1 MIGSEP
7 EKSLTEQ
14 SDQDKTVTSD
24 ENASDSCQIVTKKNW
39 TEKLR
44 NWPLSTLLI
53 VGNVFCYRF
62 SALGTVLPLYL
73 LNVLKFSD
81 NQTNVFFYIFWTL
94 IGITPL
100 IASIIADGYIG
111 KYKTIVYSSLLIVI
125 GKIVV
130 ALASGFISEAFIHPW
145 VDFIGFLIIVAGSGG
160 IGSCSAPFG
169 GDQFDSPEK
178 RAILSSYFSFSYAA
192 MSLGIAAST
201 IFLPMMRAHSCM
213 GQDSCY
219 PLSFGFSAGV
229 MVFATVLVLAGSRSY
244 VKYPPKGNVFGG
256 VFRTIKEA
264 LKNRSRSKDSSRK
277 CHWLDYYF
285 DTHNCAFHGECVE
298 LQKVRGDSKACE
310 KRQFVNDVKSLLR
323 VLIMLLPT
331 PLFWTLYDQQYSVWV
346 LQALQMNGNIFG
358 GRLLILPDQMQFV
371 NPLLVLVFVVIFDAI
386 IYPFL
391 GCFIKLTQLR
401 KMSAGGLLLP
411 LALVMSAMLQVRING
426 AVPELPNQN
435 NAFVSVVN
443 TFDSCTLNV
452 SLFDV
457 RGSVMSSISIPPNSS
472 LMDDPAAVNPIQM
485 FRVPALSAHSWTLSL
500 NDTSERCNAKGMPQ
514 NVTYNVEGG
523 KIYYM
528 YAGSMGTFLA
538 EADPT
543 KPTGG
548 VGEFSVAFV
557 LALDNDTYTEALA
570 LCRLTENGQ
579 HADKCDP
586 TRSQDFHIFTSQSDG
601 KNLVQYNST
610 QNLKEKSKDYA
621 SVYPFKDVRSG
632 NWALYYPK
640 LLKDDSNEKN
650 SSDWTA
656 AEWSGVDVHITDQG
670 GVYVYIITGERNKPK
685 KHVFQV
691 MPSNSVSILWQLPQI
706 AMLTAAEVL
715 FSVTGY
721 EFAYSQSP
729 ASLKSV
735 VQALWFVSGAF
746 GDGLLVGI
754 SLFNMRD
761 VILQTMICA
770 GAMFVNTIAFVL
782 LAVFYYEY
790 RCEM

>member
-7 EKSLTEQ
+7 KRSLTEQ
-14 SDQDKTVTSD
+14 PGRDKTVSGD
-24 ENASDSCQIVTKKNW
+24 ENASDSCQIVTKKSW

-130 ALASGFISEAFIHPW
+130 ALASGFISDAFIHPW
-145 VDFIGFLIIVAGSGG
+145 VDFVGFLIIVAGSGG

-169 GDQFDSPEK
+169 GDQFDTPEN
-178 RAILSSYFSFSYAA
+178 RAMLSSYFSFSYAA

-229 MVFATVLVLAGSRSY
+229 MVFATVVVLSGSRYY
-244 VKYPPKGNVFGG
+244 VKNPPQGNVFCG
-256 VFRTIKEA
+256 VFLTIK
-264 LKNRSRSKDSSRK
+264 
-277 CHWLDYYF
+277 
-285 DTHNCAFHGECVE
+285 
-298 LQKVRGDSKACE
+298 LQKKRGDSKACE
-310 KRQFVNDVKSLLR
+310 KRQFVNDVKSLLG

-386 IYPFL
+386 IYPFV

-411 LALVMSAMLQVRING
+411 LALVMSALLQIRINAG
-426 AVPELPNQN
+426 LPELPNQN
-435 NAFVSVVN
+435 SAFVSVIN

-452 SLFDV
+452 SLLDA
-457 RGSVMSSISIPPNSS
+457 RGSVVSSVSIPPNSS
-472 LMDDPAAVNPIQM
+472 LIDDPAAVNPIQM

-500 NDTSERCNAKGMPQ
+500 NDTLERCNANGMPE
-514 NVTYNVEGG
+514 NVTYNVEGA
-523 KIYYM
+523 KVYYM

-557 LALDNDTYTEALA
+557 LALDNETYTEDLA
-570 LCRLTENGQ
+570 LCRLAENGQ
-579 HADKCDP
+579 HAEECDP
-586 TRSQDFHIFTSQSDG
+586 TRSQDFHIFMSRD
-601 KNLVQYNST
+601 KNLVQYNHT
-610 QNLKEKSKDYA
+610 QNLKENSKNYA
-621 SVYPFKDVRSG
+621 SIYPFKDVRSG
-632 NWALYYPK
+632 NWALYYPR
-640 LLKDDSNEKN
+640 LLKDSNERN
-650 SSDWTA
+650 TSDWTSA
-656 AEWSGVDVHITDQG
+656 GWSGVDVEINDQG

-685 KHVFQV
+685 KHIFQV

-754 SLFNMRD
+754 SLFNMQD

-790 RCEM
+790 RCEI